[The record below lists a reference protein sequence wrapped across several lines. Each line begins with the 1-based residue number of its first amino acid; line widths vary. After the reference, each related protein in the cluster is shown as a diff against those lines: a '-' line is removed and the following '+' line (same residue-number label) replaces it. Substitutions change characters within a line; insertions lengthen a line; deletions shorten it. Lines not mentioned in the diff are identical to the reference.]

1 MRVAKRDVLLASL
14 VNGNFLKKLPKLL
27 FLVQMELLFTAIPW
41 HFLGIA

>member
-1 MRVAKRDVLLASL
+1 MVI
-14 VNGNFLKKLPKLL
+14 LKIKLPKLL